1 MKTIKAITLILALF
15 IMLGGAGCSNQDA
28 EEEAGMADRIT
39 TKAAKKM
46 SDRIRTPI
54 DKAKATKSLGD
65 ERMKEM
71 DKALKNQ

>member
-1 MKTIKAITLILALF
+1 MKTIKVLTLILALF
-15 IMLGGAGCSNQDA
+15 IMLGGAGCSNQEA
-28 EEEAGMADRIT
+28 EEGAGTADRIT

-65 ERMKEM
+65 DRMKEM
-71 DKALKNQ
+71 DKALKNK